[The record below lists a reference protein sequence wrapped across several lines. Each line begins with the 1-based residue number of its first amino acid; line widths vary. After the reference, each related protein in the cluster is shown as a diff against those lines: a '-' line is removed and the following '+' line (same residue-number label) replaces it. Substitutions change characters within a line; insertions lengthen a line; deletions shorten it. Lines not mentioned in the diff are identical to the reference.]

1 MYAVVSSV
9 LVILTC
15 VVRAPYLYVNLCSD
29 VSVLYR
35 EDVDRLVH
43 LIFTSQ

>member
-9 LVILTC
+9 LVILTRI
-15 VVRAPYLYVNLCSD
+15 VRGPYLYVNLYSD

-43 LIFTSQ
+43 LISTSQ